1 MYTSHSL
8 STNKNNKSSFYPIN
22 MKRVVKH
29 FFIAVLLSFSMTL
42 SAENDEQID
51 SLKVIHLEEVKIY
64 SHKETM
70 SQQMPVSSTVITP
83 NVINGA
89 QMNSIRDLSVFVP
102 NFFIPDYGSAMS
114 TAPYIRGIG
123 SRSTGQSMAL
133 YVDNIP
139 YFDKSTFDFDF
150 YDIRQIEILRGPQ
163 GTLYGRNALG
173 GIVNIYTLSPFDYE
187 GTMFSAT
194 GGNYGLAKVQAAYY
208 DKINQNIG
216 WSASGYYNHVDGFFT
231 NLYNHKKADDKT
243 SAGGRAKI
251 EWLVSPTFRTQYIF
265 NYDYVDQ
272 TAYPYGLYDPSTG
285 NVARPNYN
293 DDNSYSRSMVNN
305 SLLLEYTTDKIQ
317 LTSSTSHQ
325 YFSDDMKMDQDFLP
339 KSYFSLNQRQKQ
351 RAFNEEIAIRS
362 KTTNNYQ
369 WSFGLTSFLQ
379 YLDTDAPVE
388 FKKDGIIDILQPV
401 FDRAAAMGAP
411 TMIITDTLM
420 DIPGTYDT
428 KTWGGALFHQST
440 YNHLFIDGLSITA
453 GLRADFE
460 KTNLDYFTHSKLN
473 LNIKMGPMNRPLSIA
488 DTLQGKE
495 SLKFTEILPKV
506 ALKYAWNDNQFAY
519 VTVSKGYKA
528 GGFNIQMF
536 ADLMQTQLMNSGNR
550 TAPKVNVSQAIT
562 YQPEHSMNY
571 EIGYQSAFFNNQLKA
586 HLSLFYMDISD
597 MQLTKFVPSGQGRMI
612 TNAGEVTSK
621 GVEFSLQT
629 NLGKGFGL
637 DINYGYAHATFKNYT
652 DSVKMENNA
661 VEEENYKGNF
671 VPYAPQN
678 TLSLNGTYTHLFNNA
693 FIDHITAN
701 VQYMGTGKIYWD
713 EANSLYQ
720 QFYHTVNAKV
730 GIVKNNFEVEIW
742 GKNLL
747 NTDYNTFYFES
758 FENRFFQKGKPLQ
771 CGMTLKMEL

>member
-1 MYTSHSL
+1 
-8 STNKNNKSSFYPIN
+8 
-22 MKRVVKH
+22 MKRIVKH

-114 TAPYIRGIG
+114 TAPYIRGVG

-133 YVDNIP
+133 YVDNVP
-139 YFDKSTFDFDF
+139 YFEKSTFDCDF

-173 GIVNIYTLSPFDYE
+173 GIVNIYTLSPFDYQ
-187 GTMFSAT
+187 GTKFSAT

-208 DKINQNIG
+208 DKINEKIG
-216 WSASGYYNHVDGFFT
+216 FSVSGYYNHIDGFFT

-272 TAYPYGLYDPSTG
+272 TAYPYGWYDPSTG

-325 YFSDDMKMDQDFLP
+325 YFSDDMKMDQDFSP
-339 KSYFSLNQRQKQ
+339 KSYFSLNQCQKQ
-351 RAFNEEIAIRS
+351 QAFNEEIAIRS
-362 KTTNNYQ
+362 KTESNYQ

-379 YLDTDAPVE
+379 HLDTDAPVA
-388 FKKDGIIDILQPV
+388 FKKDGITDILQSV
-401 FDRAAAMGAP
+401 FDLAAAAGAP
-411 TMIITDTLM
+411 VMTITDSVM
-420 DIPGTYDT
+420 DIPGTYNT
-428 KTWGGALFHQST
+428 TTWGGALFHQST
-440 YNHLFIDGLSITA
+440 YNHLFVDGLSITA
-453 GLRADFE
+453 GLRADYE
-460 KTNLDYFTHSKLN
+460 KTKLDYFTHSKLN
-473 LNIKMGPMNRPLSIA
+473 LNMKMGPMNRPLSIA

-495 SLKFTEILPKV
+495 SVNFSEILPKV
-506 ALKYAWNDNQFAY
+506 ALKYTWNDRQFAY
-519 VTVSKGYKA
+519 ATLSKGYKA

-536 ADLMQTQLMNSGNR
+536 SDLMQAQLMSAGNP
-550 TAPKVNVSQAIT
+550 TAPKINVAEAIT
-562 YQPEHSMNY
+562 YQPEHSINY
-571 EIGYQSAFFNNQLKA
+571 EIGYQSAFFNHRLKT

-597 MQLTKFVPSGQGRMI
+597 MQLTKFVPSGNGRMI

-621 GVEFSLQT
+621 GVEVSLQT

-637 DINYGYAHATFKNYT
+637 DVNYGYAHATFDNYT
-652 DSVKMENNA
+652 DSVKDENG
-661 VEEENYKGNF
+661 VIQEVNYKRNF

-678 TLSLNGTYTHLFNNA
+678 TLCLNGRYTHLFSNA
-693 FIDHITAN
+693 FIDYITGSI
-701 VQYMGTGKIYWD
+701 QYMGTGKIYWD

-720 QFYHTVNAKV
+720 EFYHTVNARI
-730 GIVKNNFEVEIW
+730 GMVKNNVEVSIW
-742 GKNLL
+742 GKNLFD
-747 NTDYNTFYFES
+747 TAYNTFYFES
-758 FENRFFQKGKPLQ
+758 FGNRFFQKGKPLQ
-771 CGMTLKMEL
+771 WGVMLKVEI